1 MREIHGSTVEKLG
14 SGLVSSVETFKGCRM
29 EFVKRLS
36 GFNGIST
43 NKDGEVRKIEIKT
56 MEKSDYWIAING
68 IIAIDKLFFERDY
81 WLYFVLL
88 PENIVVMAK
97 ALPFLKK
104 QLKMSKELDFLTD
117 LENWIKSTRKLSKK
131 SGLKFIPRINIKFKV
146 PVRELVDVLNS
157 GNYDKDWEESVK
169 EIWQNKSTWERI
181 YYVEEEF

>member
-1 MREIHGSTVEKLG
+1 M
-14 SGLVSSVETFKGCRM
+14 
-29 EFVKRLS
+29 
-36 GFNGIST
+36 
-43 NKDGEVRKIEIKT
+43 
-56 MEKSDYWIAING
+56 
-68 IIAIDKLFFERDY
+68 
-81 WLYFVLL
+81 L

-104 QLKMSKELDFLTD
+104 QLKMSEELDFLTD

-146 PVRELVDVLNS
+146 PVRELVGVLNS
-157 GNYDKDWEESVK
+157 GNYDKEWEESVK

>member
-88 PENIVVMAK
+88 PENIVVMVK

-117 LENWIKSTRKLSKK
+117 LENWIKSARKLSKK